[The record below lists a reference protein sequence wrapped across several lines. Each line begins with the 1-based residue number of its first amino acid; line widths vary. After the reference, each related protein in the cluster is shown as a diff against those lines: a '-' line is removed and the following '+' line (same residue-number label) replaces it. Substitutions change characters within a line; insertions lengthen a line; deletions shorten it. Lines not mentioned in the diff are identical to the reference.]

1 MPRTADYFLDCA
13 FYIYGSKEAALE
25 NSPRE
30 GGSGFLAAARVTAES
45 PFHQYYAVTAAH
57 VVYGAETPFIRVNKR
72 FSNEVEVIE
81 APASSWVQ
89 HPNGD
94 DVSVCPLNLQ
104 TAALRTLGIET
115 TRFVTTDIIETED
128 IGIGDEV
135 FMLGRF
141 AQHSGSKTQ
150 NIPVARFGTIA
161 TMPIEPLLSE
171 GGIKQESFLIECRSV
186 PGHSGAPAFVYK
198 RDRFEQ
204 SGEKNFLGQR
214 VVKWDGAKQLMSAS
228 YWLLGIDWCHLH
240 DPITKANTGMAGVIP
255 AWKIMDII
263 HSGPLAQQRIE
274 QAERM
279 RKAGN
284 LLDYPNA
291 G

>member
-1 MPRTADYFLDCA
+1 MPRTADFFLDCA
-13 FYIYGSKEAALE
+13 LYIYGSNETALE

-30 GGSGFLAAARVTAES
+30 GGSGFLAAARVEAES
-45 PFHQYYAVTAAH
+45 LFLQYYAVTAAH
-57 VVYGAETPFIRVNKR
+57 VVYGAKTPFIRVNKR
-72 FSNEVEVIE
+72 FSNEIEVVE
-81 APASSWVQ
+81 APASSWIQ

-104 TAALRTLGIET
+104 TAELRTLGIET
-115 TRFVTTDIIETED
+115 SRFVTADIIETED
-128 IGIGDEV
+128 IGIGDDV

-150 NIPVARFGTIA
+150 NIPVARFGNIA
-161 TMPIEPLLSE
+161 TMAIEPLLSE
-171 GGIKQESFLIECRSV
+171 GGIRQESFLVECRSV
-186 PGHSGAPAFVYK
+186 PGHSGAPVFVYK
-198 RDRFEQ
+198 RSLFEQ
-204 SGEKNFLGQR
+204 PGEKNFLGQR
-214 VVKWDGAKQLMSAS
+214 IVKWDGAKQLMSHS

-255 AWKIMDII
+255 AWKILDII
-263 HSGPLAQQRIE
+263 NSEPLVQQRRE
-274 QAERM
+274 LAERM
-279 RKAGN
+279 RKEGN